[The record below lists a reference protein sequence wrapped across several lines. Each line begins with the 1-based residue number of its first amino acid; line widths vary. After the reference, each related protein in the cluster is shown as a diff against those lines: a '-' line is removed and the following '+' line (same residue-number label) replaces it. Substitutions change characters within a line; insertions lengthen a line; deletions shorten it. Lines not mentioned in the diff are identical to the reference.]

1 MSMRGPKKGPRRW
14 PSNKKNSSKG
24 LSLFSIRV
32 DPFGFL
38 THFLI
43 RNIFFITEY
52 FYGGG
57 KMMMKKNTLS
67 IGILFLFT
75 FALVLLITH
84 ELCHAKPDLGNL
96 RIPFVPNEGQMDDSI
111 KFYAKTFMGT
121 ESVTGMGDLV
131 YSATSSLPARAWQV
145 GKLPA
150 CPAGPVP
157 FWYRAGRPTPQF
169 FT

>member
-1 MSMRGPKKGPRRW
+1 LTR
-14 PSNKKNSSKG
+14 
-24 LSLFSIRV
+24 FS
-32 DPFGFL
+32 
-38 THFLI
+38 I

-57 KMMMKKNTLS
+57 KMMKKNTLS

-75 FALVLLITH
+75 FTFVLLTTH
-84 ELCHAKPDLGNL
+84 GLCHAKPDLGNL

-121 ESVTGMGDLV
+121 VSITERGDLV

-157 FWYRAGRPTPQF
+157 FWYRAGRRTPNF
-169 FT
+169 FTFKEQLGVE